1 MSVDVTPF
9 QGEPSLAADLCI
21 VNIHYHTGSEH
32 RSDGEYDADGT
43 GPPRREIEVGP
54 DTFFEKGDRCHL
66 YNEEDK
72 KWTEPYKWKH
82 CDASTQIGE
91 TIEIHFVRSSTSLTQ
106 QCTSSPWRMQTPFT
120 NGVLCNAGELNLG
133 DTFGDGANQAVA
145 DNIVVQ
151 AQVFTLANPKYM
163 SDEEIADSTFVL
175 SEGMQRFKAR
185 DIGQHLT
192 IYSGSTTGASFGNSV
207 GSTRPCDDVSHVSW
221 QVDRKCHMLSAESMD
236 DLCYY
241 MKQHAGMYTCG
252 DGCEIMASNAKFYNG
267 KDGAPMIAGFAE
279 GELCCPMDVRGEQA
293 RGVNEPALVADN
305 MIYKNCA

>member
-1 MSVDVTPF
+1 MNCNGGTSGPGGASD
-9 QGEPSLAADLCI
+9 SLIL
-21 VNIHYHTGSEH
+21 NGM
-32 RSDGEYDADGT
+32 DGT
-43 GPPRREIEVGP
+43 VTTDVPLHDSDDSMSIGSGAKVECTNDGKIKMVI
-54 DTFFEKGDRCHL
+54 DR
-66 YNEEDK
+66 Y
-72 KWTEPYKWKH
+72 
-82 CDASTQIGE
+82 
-91 TIEIHFVRSSTSLTQ
+91 
-106 QCTSSPWRMQTPFT
+106 
-120 NGVLCNAGELNLG
+120 
-133 DTFGDGANQAVA
+133 
-145 DNIVVQ
+145 
-151 AQVFTLANPKYM
+151 

-293 RGVNEPALVADN
+293 RGVNEPELVADN
-305 MIYKNCA
+305 MIYKNCE